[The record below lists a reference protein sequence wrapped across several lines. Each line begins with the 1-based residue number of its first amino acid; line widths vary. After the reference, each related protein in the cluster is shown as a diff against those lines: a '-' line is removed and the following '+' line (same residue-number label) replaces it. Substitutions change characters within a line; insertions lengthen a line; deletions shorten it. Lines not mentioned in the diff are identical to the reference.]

1 MPNVSANFAKLK
13 TTCRSNIPA
22 GVTVTV
28 GEDNLAHVKGHKG
41 ELSRK
46 ISTQVKITFEDGVL
60 TVARPS
66 DDKTHRS
73 LHGLSRTL
81 INNMVVGV
89 TQGFTKNLEITGV
102 GYRAAK
108 QGKNLNLS
116 LGYSHPVIIEPPAG
130 ITFEAPTATT
140 ITVHGID
147 KELVG
152 AVTANI
158 RGWREPEPYKGK
170 GIKYAGEHIRRKE
183 GRQGACLTKFR
194 ITNC

>member
-1 MPNVSANFAKLK
+1 MSRIGRAPIE
-13 TTCRSNIPA
+13 IPA
-22 GVTVTV
+22 GVTVKV
-28 GEDNLAHVKGHKG
+28 GDDNLVQVKGPKG

-46 ISTQVKITFEDGVL
+46 IRPEMKITVEGNVL
-60 TVARPS
+60 TVTRPS
-66 DDKTHRS
+66 DIKEHRS

-89 TQGFTKNLEITGV
+89 TTGFSKELEINGV

-116 LGYSHPVIIEPPAG
+116 LGFSHPVIVEPPAG
-130 ITFEAPTATT
+130 IEFDVPSATT
-140 ITVHGID
+140 ITVKGID

-152 AVTANI
+152 AIAAKV
-158 RGWREPEPYKGK
+158 RGYREPEPYKGK

-183 GRQGACLTKFR
+183 GKAGAKGKK
-194 ITNC
+194 